1 MGKLKE
7 NIIFYILLIINFY
20 VIPWFIKDTGSAM
33 MIMLM
38 IIPLSCLVISIFYG
52 IRNGFAF
59 WYILIVAILFIP
71 SIFMFYNSSA
81 WVYVVVYTVIA
92 LLGNLIAL
100 LLRKNKFF
108 LLS

>member
-1 MGKLKE
+1 MDKLKE

-52 IRNGFAF
+52 IRNVFAF

-71 SIFMFYNSSA
+71 SIFIFYDSSA

-100 LLRKNKFF
+100 LLRKK
-108 LLS
+108 

>member
-1 MGKLKE
+1 MMDKLKE

-71 SIFMFYNSSA
+71 SIFMFYDSSA

-100 LLRKNKFF
+100 LLRKK
-108 LLS
+108 